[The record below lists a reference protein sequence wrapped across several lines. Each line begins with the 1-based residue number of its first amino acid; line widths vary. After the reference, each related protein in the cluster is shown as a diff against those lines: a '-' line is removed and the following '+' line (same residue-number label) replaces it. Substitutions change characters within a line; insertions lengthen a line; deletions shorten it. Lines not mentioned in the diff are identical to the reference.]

1 MQQQQ
6 QQQQPNRV
14 HMQKAKVKSRQEVV
28 VVVVVAYVVFA
39 FVVPVRAELPSAEAS
54 FPAIL
59 LRSVDPAKNQKG
71 SLPQRPT
78 VYKSFSCFDNINLLS
93 LPCWELEKARPSR
106 KCCQQQVAGRPQE
119 TAKREKTVALWQTI
133 RKII

>member
-1 MQQQQ
+1 MQQQ

-71 SLPQRPT
+71 LCLSGRQFTSLSRVSTTLICCLFHVGNLKRQGLAANVASNKLPADLRKPQ
-78 VYKSFSCFDNINLLS
+78 K
-93 LPCWELEKARPSR
+93 ER
-106 KCCQQQVAGRPQE
+106 KQ
-119 TAKREKTVALWQTI
+119 
-133 RKII
+133 